1 MFEFIKEFVKNPK
14 FIGAVAPS
22 SKYLAE
28 KMIEDIDFERC
39 NCIIEYGPGTGVF
52 TEKLIARKKEDT
64 LLIVFENNK
73 EFYEDLLNIYRYKN
87 NVKII
92 NDGAENAKK
101 YLEYY
106 NVKQVDYIVSGI
118 PFTVLP
124 VNISNRILE
133 TTKEILDNNGE
144 FITFQYS
151 LIKINFFRDYFNNIK
166 NKKVMLNLPPAYVLK
181 CRGEEIYKG
190 QDISC

>member
-1 MFEFIKEFVKNPK
+1 MFKFIKEFIKNPK

-28 KMIEDIDFERC
+28 KMIESIDFKDC

-52 TEKLIARKKEDT
+52 TEKLITRKKENT
-64 LLIVFENNK
+64 ILIIFENNK
-73 EFYEDLLNIYRYKN
+73 DFYNELIKIYGYKN

-92 NDGAENAKK
+92 NDGAENTNK

-106 NVKQVDYIVSGI
+106 SIKEVDYIVSGL
-118 PFTVLP
+118 PFTSLP
-124 VNISNRILE
+124 GNISDKILKS
-133 TTKEILDNNGE
+133 TKEMLKNKGQ

-151 LIKINFFRDYFNNIK
+151 LVKINFFKSYFNNIK
-166 NKKVMLNLPPAYVLK
+166 SNKVILNIPLAHVLRCEIK
-181 CRGEEIYKG
+181 EEL
-190 QDISC
+190 

>member
-1 MFEFIKEFVKNPK
+1 MFEFIKQFVKNPK

-28 KMIEDIDFERC
+28 KMIEDIDFEIC

-64 LLIVFENNK
+64 LLLVFENNK
-73 EFYEDLLNIYRYKN
+73 EFYEDLLNTYRYKN

-133 TTKEILDNNGE
+133 TTKEILDDNGE

-151 LIKINFFRDYFNNIK
+151 LIKINFFKDYFNDIK

-181 CRGEEIYKG
+181 CREEEIYEG
-190 QDISC
+190 RDISC

>member
-22 SKYLAE
+22 SKHLAE

-181 CRGEEIYKG
+181 CREEEIYKG